1 MTTLYRFGLLAALAA
16 LTLVGCATTPAPPP
30 YVATAT
36 SESSGVVPPEAVS
49 ATDEEQELLPG
60 ETPDPLL
67 AQVLEDKG
75 LSSLEAQLTAIR
87 KQGGLDMVAMSV
99 DLESA
104 TVAIPPPKDADEIR
118 IHVLPV
124 GAGACHLVECPGTNT
139 SPMLVDCGST
149 KVVPGVDWAQ
159 ATVLD
164 YIRRVLNGRAVNVV
178 VSHADADHYKYIPA
192 AVPASQVKTLWL
204 GGAHG
209 DYPTSFLQWAN
220 AVRDR
225 GTAAN
230 PRVTEPFPVNWHNDG
245 YAVSGLSCGV
255 AHSFVLGVNNGDSKN
270 DHSLM
275 LSIDYGDFRAI
286 FPGDAT
292 ATSQDAAMANFPG
305 DYLYSTVLIASH
317 HGANTHG
324 SNNDRWARAT
334 LPQYVVYPAGASY
347 GHPRCEVVETFR
359 VIGRLSAVADHPL
372 SCGLSGATYDAEH
385 TALGEY
391 NTHQSGAIVLTSDAS
406 GSDVDVQC
414 LPDGC

>member
-1 MTTLYRFGLLAALAA
+1 MTTFFRFVLITGLVI
-16 LTLVGCATTPAPPP
+16 LTLVGCATTPDPPLQVTAAPAASSP
-30 YVATAT
+30 YEA
-36 SESSGVVPPEAVS
+36 SEAVA
-49 ATDEEQELLPG
+49 ATEAERELLPG
-60 ETPDPLL
+60 ESPDPRL

-75 LSSLEAQLTAIR
+75 LSQLEAQLTAIR
-87 KQGGLDMVAMSV
+87 KQGGLDVVAMSV

-104 TVAIPPPKDADEIR
+104 TIALPPAKDSDEIR

-124 GAGACHLVECPGTNT
+124 GAGACHLVECPGAD
-139 SPMLVDCGST
+139 SAPMLVDCGST
-149 KVVPGVDWAQ
+149 KVVPGVDWAE

-192 AVPASQVKTLWL
+192 AVPASQVRTLWL

-209 DYPTSFLQWAN
+209 EYPTSFLQWAN

-225 GTAAN
+225 GTATN

-245 YAVSGLSCGV
+245 YAVSGLACGV

-286 FPGDAT
+286 FPGDAS
-292 ATSQDAAMANFPG
+292 AKSQDAAIANFPD

-334 LPQYVVYPAGASY
+334 LPQYVVYPAGDSY

-359 VIGRLSAVADHPL
+359 VIGRLTAVEDHSL
-372 SCGLSGATYDAEH
+372 SCGMSGTSYDAEQ
-385 TALGEY
+385 TELGEY
-391 NTHQSGAIVLTSDAS
+391 NTHQSGAVVLTSDAT
-406 GSDVDVQC
+406 GRNVDVQC